1 MFYPNTT
8 LYTPKQ
14 GLIFLQFSYIFMYSD
29 ILGVQCLD
37 KDSLATIQTG
47 EIGGKT
53 LADLV
58 ALNIGQIGENLVLRR
73 AVTFSTSCLD
83 KNEKGE
89 DIRLAIVTHP
99 SALPSTDGSNV
110 VYGRFGVIMAYSK
123 DKRIGILPEGE
134 TVGKIKTRVDKFSN
148 LLRF

>member
-1 MFYPNTT
+1 M
-8 LYTPKQ
+8 
-14 GLIFLQFSYIFMYSD
+14 
-29 ILGVQCLD
+29 D
-37 KDSLATIQTG
+37 KDSLAAIQTG
-47 EIGGKT
+47 ETGDKT

-73 AVTFSTSCLD
+73 AVTFSSKCIE

-99 SALPSTDGSNV
+99 SALPTTDYSTV

-134 TVGKIKTRVDKFSN
+134 TVGKFKDVLIIYLWIIVHRI
-148 LLRF
+148 

>member
-1 MFYPNTT
+1 M
-8 LYTPKQ
+8 Q
-14 GLIFLQFSYIFMYSD
+14 SE
-29 ILGVQCLD
+29 ILGVQSLD
-37 KDSLATIQTG
+37 KDSLAAIQTG

-73 AVTFSTSCLD
+73 AVTFSTGGD
-83 KNEKGE
+83 KNEKG
-89 DIRLAIVTHP
+89 DDMRLAIVTHP
-99 SALPSTDGSNV
+99 SALPSSDGSNV

-134 TVGKIKTRVDKFSN
+134 TVGKIKTCVDKFLN
-148 LLRF
+148 FQRF

>member
-1 MFYPNTT
+1 MDFTFST
-8 LYTPKQ
+8 
-14 GLIFLQFSYIFMYSD
+14 IFIYLD
-29 ILGVQCLD
+29 IRREVLGVQHLD
-37 KDSLATIQTG
+37 KDSLATVQTG
-47 EIGGKT
+47 ETGGKT

-73 AVTFSTSCLD
+73 AVTFSAKCLEQ
-83 KNEKGE
+83 NEKGE